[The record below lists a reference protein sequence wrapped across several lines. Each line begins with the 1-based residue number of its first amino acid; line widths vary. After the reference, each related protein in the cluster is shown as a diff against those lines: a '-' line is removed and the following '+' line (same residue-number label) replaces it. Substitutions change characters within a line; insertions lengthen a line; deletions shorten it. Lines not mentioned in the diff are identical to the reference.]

1 MMTSSNL
8 SVHVSIKNG
17 FFHIKI
23 TDLQVAPR
31 VRSSSV
37 PRSFKPEAFKVLQ
50 STTPEL
56 QPRGNDKPIEDI
68 DVEPPQLVKLTL
80 PLTLQ
85 SLKKREAWAD
95 MNTDDEA
102 DTDDEDFLRTRSES
116 TKCSTCDTEIGSMSG
131 DAPSPASTCAM
142 LSVKEKTALRLK
154 ATPFL
159 PGKPRHTG
167 KQSSKPQQAHKFPP
181 RPEAFTALKLAA
193 PWQSAPRGRT

>member
-1 MMTSSNL
+1 MMTSSNF
-8 SVHVSIKNG
+8 SVDVSIKNG

-68 DVEPPQLVKLTL
+68 DVEPAQLVKLTL
-80 PLTLQ
+80 PLTSQ

-95 MNTDDEA
+95 INTDDEA
-102 DTDDEDFLRTRSES
+102 DTDDEDFLRTRSDTRS

-131 DAPSPASTCAM
+131 EAPSPASTCAM
-142 LSVKEKTALRLK
+142 LSVGLQTTLRLK
-154 ATPFL
+154 ATPFI

-167 KQSSKPQQAHKFPP
+167 KHSPSHNK
-181 RPEAFTALKLAA
+181 LKSFLLELKHSQ
-193 PWQSAPRGRT
+193 P